1 MAGDL
6 PLQYVWGVTARSR
19 APSGCRRTWV
29 PVVVGSGA
37 GPSRLLELC
46 AEGRVVLQPVL
57 CPLPSFVFFS
67 ICFASTMDCLEPC
80 RQNQNLATQ
89 EWGPGAVLHRQQQV
103 GEWATGL
110 PELPGGLSLPPGR
123 PSPLRS
129 TAQMPHSRTVGSCLW
144 GSPPAGSGPR
154 GGSDRDSDRVREWRP
169 SPQTH

>member
-1 MAGDL
+1 M
-6 PLQYVWGVTARSR
+6 PLQCVWGSQPAPR
-19 APSGCRRTWV
+19 APSGCRRTWCLWLW
-29 PVVVGSGA
+29 GA
-37 GPSRLLELC
+37 GPLRWGLC

-57 CPLPSFVFFS
+57 WSLPSFVFFS
-67 ICFASTMDCLEPC
+67 ICFASTMDCREPC

-89 EWGPGAVLHRQQQV
+89 ERGPGAVLHHPQQV
-103 GEWATGL
+103 GGWVAGL
-110 PELPGGLSLPPGR
+110 PELPGGLSLTPGR

-154 GGSDRDSDRVREWRP
+154 GGSDRDSDRVREWRS